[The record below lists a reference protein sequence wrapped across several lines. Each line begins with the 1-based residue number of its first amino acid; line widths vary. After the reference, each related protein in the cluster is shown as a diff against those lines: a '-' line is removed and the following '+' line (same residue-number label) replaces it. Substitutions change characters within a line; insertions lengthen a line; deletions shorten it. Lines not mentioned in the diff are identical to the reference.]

1 MEVAMPP
8 LIPAT
13 SSDFDHTWIVERPD
27 GFYWRDTDENR
38 EYGPFATLLDAMN
51 DMQMLDDEAL
61 EAGESVEEAEQEI
74 GIADWIDPDTG
85 VPGEDG
91 VPHIDDQ

>member
-1 MEVAMPP
+1 
-8 LIPAT
+8 
-13 SSDFDHTWIVERPD
+13 
-27 GFYWRDTDENR
+27 
-38 EYGPFATLLDAMN
+38 
-51 DMQMLDDEAL
+51 MQMLDDEAL